1 MLTVIRFWRRR
12 MAGADEVCSKRRTR
26 RAPSHLLVAVVTMLW
41 AVAAAAGGLTGPP
54 GGKASGP
61 VTLRADHQ
69 EWIKKNK
76 WHGSGHVEILYQD
89 IKITCDDVEFN
100 NDTMELVAHGHVI
113 MDQGPRRFTAS
124 KLTYNLKT
132 KTGKFIDATGQAAP
146 EYYFTGKEVDKLDA
160 THFKL
165 FDATFTSCSA
175 EPRPPWRFKIHRA
188 TIEEEGYGSF
198 HGVSLQ
204 VKGVPVFYLPYLL
217 WPVKTERTSGLLVP
231 TFGYSNQRGMY
242 LGNALYLALARSYDT
257 TIYLDTYSQGW
268 FGIGN
273 QWRWAPKEHARGD
286 VTGYVVRDPDTRQTQ
301 WKIDGKYHQ
310 DDFFGFRLVSEL
322 HDMSDLDFFREY
334 EHTFNRNTLRSLYS
348 YIYLT
353 RAWGPYNLNIRMD
366 RRKTYLTSS
375 EIILQQLPELELRVR
390 PTRIG
395 QTSLFWS
402 LVSSANLFNVDRGG
416 LLSGTYERLDAH
428 PQLSYTLPSPP
439 WLSITPRVGVRSTYY
454 TKSYNAQH
462 TAFADQSLT
471 RSYVEAGLDIVGP
484 SFSRIIDHSWG
495 PFTKFK
501 HLIEPRIE
509 YTYVSDPGDISRI
522 PRFDEVD
529 STLVTN
535 KMRLSIANRLFGR
548 MKKSETARELGSFIV
563 YQDYSFSEPLDFSFD
578 RKQSSRRGPLGGIL
592 RITPVQGVYV
602 EARAEFDT
610 LFHNLRSDSLSA
622 SMYQKGK
629 FLNFTW
635 YQGYI
640 PQTGKRTSSQIRTSF
655 GFSGANRPLQLRVN
669 LSYDAQQSKFLQQR
683 IVARYQGSCWGL
695 TLEYRD
701 LEFANYPAKDVRI
714 SVDFK
719 GLGRLLDIR
728 TGLENE

>member
-1 MLTVIRFWRRR
+1 MVMGPRLWRPELGGVVHGARFVR
-12 MAGADEVCSKRRTR
+12 AGRLR
-26 RAPSHLLVAVVTMLW
+26 LVAIIVTLIW
-41 AVAAAAGGLTGPP
+41 SAAAFAGVLPGSTGSK
-54 GGKASGP
+54 GTGP

-69 EWIKKNK
+69 EWIKKSK

-89 IKITCDDVEFN
+89 IKITCDDVDFD
-100 NDTMELVAHGHVI
+100 NDTMALVAHGNVI

-124 KLTYNLKT
+124 ELHYNLKT
-132 KTGKFIDATGQAAP
+132 KTGTFIDATGQAAP
-146 EYYFTGKEVDKLDA
+146 EYYFTGKKVEKLDA
-160 THFKL
+160 THFRL
-165 FDATFTSCSA
+165 FDATFTSCSP
-175 EPRPPWRFKIHRA
+175 EPRPPWRFKIRHA

-273 QWRWAPKEHARGD
+273 QWRWAPKAHARGD
-286 VTGYVVRDPDTRQTQ
+286 VTGYIIRDPDTKATQ
-301 WKIDGKYHQ
+301 WKIDGKYRQ
-310 DDFFGFRLVSEL
+310 DNLFGFRLVSEL
-322 HDMSDLDFFREY
+322 HDMSNLDFFREY

-348 YIYLT
+348 YIYMT
-353 RAWGPYNLNIRMD
+353 RAWGPYNLNIRLD

-375 EIILQQLPELELRVR
+375 QIILQQLPEVELRVR
-390 PTRIG
+390 PTRFRD
-395 QTSLFWS
+395 TSLFWS

-416 LLSGTYERLDAH
+416 RLTGTYERFDAH

-439 WLSITPRVGVRSTYY
+439 WLSITPRFGVRGTTY
-454 TKSYNAQH
+454 TKSYNQQH
-462 TAFADQSLT
+462 TAFTNRSID

-509 YTYVSDPGDISRI
+509 YSYVSDPGDISRI

-548 MKKSETARELGSFIV
+548 IKKSATAQELGSFIV

-578 RKQSSRRGPLGGIL
+578 RTRSSRRGPLGAIL
-592 RITPVQGVYV
+592 RLTPERGIYV

-622 SMYQKGK
+622 SMYQRGT

-655 GFSGANRPLQLRVN
+655 GLSGAKRPFQLRMN
-669 LSYDAQQSKFLQQR
+669 LSYDVQKAKFLQQR

-728 TGLENE
+728 TGLENQ